1 MRLNRHAAVRLHK
14 RKLKKKFAHCAF
26 RHYWTNLKLMEE
38 HYKDKGNH
46 FEWWDKHHPRN
57 NGFNYWQYDDISG
70 RRKFA
75 KKQTNKTIRAK
86 HRGLMANMD
95 PEEVV
100 ADRGNDYRKEF
111 DYNWTIW

>member
-14 RKLKKKFAHCAF
+14 RKLKKKFAHCVF

-38 HYKDKGNH
+38 HYKDEANQ
-46 FEWWDKHHPRN
+46 FDWWMNRHRPND
-57 NGFNYWQYDDISG
+57 GFNYWQNGDISG

-75 KKQTNKTIRAK
+75 KKQTNKVIRTK
-86 HRGLMANMD
+86 NREHLANMD
-95 PEEVV
+95 PDEIV